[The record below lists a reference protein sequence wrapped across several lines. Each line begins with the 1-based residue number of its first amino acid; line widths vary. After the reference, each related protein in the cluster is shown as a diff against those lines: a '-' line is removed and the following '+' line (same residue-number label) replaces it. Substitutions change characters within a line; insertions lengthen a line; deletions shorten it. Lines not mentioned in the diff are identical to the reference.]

1 MSKYL
6 FVAAAVAL
14 AACGEKKADAP
25 VADTAAAAAPAP
37 ATTAPADSAAMSHD
51 STAMAGDSAKAH

>member
-6 FVAAAVAL
+6 VVAAALAL
-14 AACGEKKADAP
+14 AACGEKKADTP

-37 ATTAPADSAAMSHD
+37 AAAMPD
-51 STAMAGDSAKAH
+51 SMHADSAKAAGDTAKKP

>member
-6 FVAAAVAL
+6 LAAAAVVAF
-14 AACGEKKADAP
+14 AACGEKKADTPA
-25 VADTAAAAAPAP
+25 ADTAAVAAPAPAP
-37 ATTAPADSAAMSHD
+37 ATTDSTAMSHD